1 MNARAAGVALLRV
14 AAVLLAAL
22 GVGLVLAVFSAGA
35 QQPDEAAGLSTLQTA
50 VLFFGPI
57 AAMLTLAF
65 IVVLALTRP
74 ASLAI
79 PGRRRA
85 ARVTCWAYAILG
97 GLAAVSLRTLS
108 WALLLGMATTA
119 CALAGWAFLRRDGE
133 PPGRPARR

>member
-1 MNARAAGVALLRV
+1 MNARAAGVALLRM

-22 GVGLVLAVFSAGA
+22 GVGMVLAVFSAGA
-35 QQPDEAAGLSTLQTA
+35 QQSDEAAGLSTVQTA

-57 AAMLTLAF
+57 AAVLTLAF

-85 ARVTCWAYAILG
+85 ARATCWTYAVLG
-97 GLAAVSLRTLS
+97 VLAAVWLRTLS
-108 WALLLGMATTA
+108 WALLLGLATTA
-119 CALAGWAFLRRDGE
+119 CAVAGWVFLRRAE
-133 PPGRPARR
+133 ELPGRPTRR